1 MNNSNYT
8 LKKKTRHEAVKRYS
22 ERSDPEIVLWVQGKV
37 SII

>member
-8 LKKKTRHEAVKRYS
+8 LKKNRHEAVKRYS